1 MIKLKRVKKPDNT
14 SVYETKIYYDC
25 TMCEVE
31 TCKELKT
38 DTLKWASCLTQG
50 NGVLSKTI
58 AFLNDLEKRR
68 F

>member
-1 MIKLKRVKKPDNT
+1 MIKLKRVKKHDNT
-14 SVYETKIYYDC
+14 TINETKVYYDC

-31 TCKELKT
+31 TCKEWKT
-38 DTLKWASCLTQG
+38 DTLKWVSCLTQG